1 MYELLAGG
9 GPVFLIPLASLSVGS
24 SSVISAAG
32 GGSVKLHT
40 GLAPTGG
47 YVTGVFPASVTL
59 INAASLGVNVSF
71 GSGAG
76 VGTSID
82 FDVGSGGAG
91 IFLNGGNISIG
102 SNTLIE
108 SN

>member
-9 GPVFLIPLASLSVGS
+9 APVFLIPLASLSVGS
-24 SSVISAAG
+24 SSVISAAD